1 MSVPIELIEL
11 QPAYSSVYTTG
22 FGAQGTGGWRLDYT
36 SLGYESSK
44 IKYLLQRLRVILES
58 FRWHPEHDGT
68 LMKGR
73 WVHMNS
79 KNRSKRKVIIFS
91 QFLQHFS
98 AIEQALYRQ
107 NIQFAR
113 VYLNSN
119 MEKFV
124 RFNGLKWILMYP
136 CY

>member
-1 MSVPIELIEL
+1 
-11 QPAYSSVYTTG
+11 
-22 FGAQGTGGWRLDYT
+22 
-36 SLGYESSK
+36 
-44 IKYLLQRLRVILES
+44 
-58 FRWHPEHDGT
+58 
-68 LMKGR
+68 MKGR

-91 QFLQHFS
+91 QFLQHFL

-119 MEKFV
+119 MEKVREIQRFEMDPNVRVLLMDVSGAVGLDLHFV
-124 RFNGLKWILMYP
+124 SHVS
-136 CY
+136 